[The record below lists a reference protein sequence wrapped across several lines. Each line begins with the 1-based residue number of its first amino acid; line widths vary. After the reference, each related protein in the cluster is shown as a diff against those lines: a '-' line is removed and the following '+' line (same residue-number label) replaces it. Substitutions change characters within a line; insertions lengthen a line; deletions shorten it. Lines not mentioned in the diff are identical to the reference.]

1 MIQKWPGRAHA
12 NENKVPTVLVYPR
25 DPITPQT
32 EPTSW
37 GFLSETAAEQN
48 KDQKD
53 WFKTYL
59 DPVRFAEHQAS
70 EPTAPSMDEVE
81 KWYEDYLRQLYRYIE
96 FKLNPELSRTSWH
109 NAKVE
114 FIFSVPTTW
123 KPPTVEK
130 FRSITKRAGFG
141 TVWSHTLTIGLTE
154 AEAAAVHT
162 SVEASGIFE
171 VCVCMLEARSFLYKQ
186 HRLI

>member
-1 MIQKWPGRAHA
+1 M
-12 NENKVPTVLVYPR
+12 PTVLVYENPG
-25 DPITPQT
+25 DTTTHHTAPS
-32 EPTSW
+32 SW

-48 KDQKD
+48 KAHKD

-59 DPVRFAEHQAS
+59 DPVRLAEQQAADQ
-70 EPTAPSMDEVE
+70 TTDDQQALLTMGEVE
-81 KWYEDYLRQLYRYIE
+81 KLYEDYLRLLYKHIE
-96 FKLNPELSRTSWH
+96 FKLKPDLLRTSWH
-109 NAKVE
+109 NANIE

-130 FRSITKRAGFG
+130 FRSIAQRAGFG
-141 TVWSHTLTIGLTE
+141 TMWSHKLSIGLTE

-171 VCVCMLEARSFLYKQ
+171 V
-186 HRLI
+186 